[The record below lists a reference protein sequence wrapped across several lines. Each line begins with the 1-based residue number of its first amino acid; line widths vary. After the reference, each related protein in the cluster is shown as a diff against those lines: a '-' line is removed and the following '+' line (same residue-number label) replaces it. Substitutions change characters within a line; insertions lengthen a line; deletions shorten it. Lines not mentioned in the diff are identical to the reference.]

1 MESYLRL
8 PRLLL
13 FTREMQDAS
22 SQLNEATSVEDQAMP
37 AGYRHVLP
45 PRGALHLAMQP
56 ASRPCTWLG
65 HPLGST
71 HGRLFSLS
79 FAQGV
84 FNEALR
90 DIPLVPLPKSKE
102 EHILQALPGRCKQR
116 KKKCSLFE
124 TPAALGWIVSPQ
136 IHVRMEP
143 QRVTVFVN
151 RVFADVIS
159 EDEVTPA

>member
-1 MESYLRL
+1 
-8 PRLLL
+8 
-13 FTREMQDAS
+13 MQEAS
-22 SQLNEATSVEDQAMP
+22 LQLNEATSVEDQAMP

-45 PRGALHLAMQP
+45 PQGALHLAMQP
-56 ASRPCTWLG
+56 ASQPCTWLG

-71 HGRLFSLS
+71 HGRLFSVS

-90 DIPLVPLPKSKE
+90 DIPLVSWPKSKG
-102 EHILQALPGRCKQR
+102 EHIPQARSAWKMQG

-124 TPAALGWIVSPQ
+124 IPQDQPAVLGWRVSPQ
-136 IHVRMEP
+136 IHVHMELR
-143 QRVTVFVN
+143 RVTLFVN

-159 EDEVTPA
+159 EDEVMPA